1 MGKQMEGDNKRR
13 RALARQARK
22 GGQQPSQAG
31 VTLGS
36 SKQLEHLDRAQ
47 RNGPP
52 PDGTHKPTP
61 ERGGPVPPAAPAPA
75 ARPWPIPDAPT
86 EAELA
91 NTNTGI
97 PVIRYQD
104 LVADVGRR
112 TGIDF
117 DQARSAAE
125 ATVIALAQALDE
137 ADRERLL
144 DAVPSELYDERST
157 AAATNSHRDLSGF
170 LDEIARLSRRTPEQ
184 ARYQAEAT
192 LHAIAERDQD
202 LVESLDLPPDL
213 RQLLQPLPSGGSIRP
228 GAQVSPLTEDELRAA
243 LSDLPYWSGDRR
255 ALSRTI
261 ELPRENLDRVL
272 RRLELLHEQTG
283 RGPRIGRESDRT
295 ARIVVRTRR
304 LDAVTA
310 MDVELAHQVDAAID
324 EVGAGMA

>member
-31 VTLGS
+31 VTLGA
-36 SKQLEHLDRAQ
+36 SKQFEHLDRAQ
-47 RNGPP
+47 RDGPQP
-52 PDGTHKPTP
+52 AGTRKPTP
-61 ERGGPVPPAAPAPA
+61 DRGGPVPPTPPAPA
-75 ARPWPIPDAPT
+75 ARPWPIPDSPA

-91 NTNTGI
+91 DTSSGV

-117 DQARSAAE
+117 DQARAAAE

-144 DAVPSELYDERST
+144 DAVPNELYDDRST
-157 AAATNSHRDLSGF
+157 ATRNTRRDLSGF
-170 LDEIARLSRRTPEQ
+170 LDEIARLSHRTPEQ

-202 LVESLDLPPDL
+202 LVESLDLPSDL

-228 GAQVSPLTEDELRAA
+228 GARVSPLTDEELRAA
-243 LSDLPYWSGDRR
+243 LAGLPYWSGDRR